1 MLKFVLKKKQKNNIQ
16 YMKSA
21 SNVKIFIMRLSSIG
35 DIVLTTG
42 VVRMLRKVLPES
54 EIHYVTDKKYS
65 SLLKFNT
72 NIHEV
77 IEYDKSFGIKE
88 TLNFGEKLNE
98 QITARDIVIDL
109 HNNHRTRLIRRR
121 LKGRTFSLDKHIRYK
136 LMLVWLKKNI
146 YGRAISIPELYGQTV
161 RKALPFEDDGLGLEV
176 WLEEDAKEGKY
187 MPHSRV
193 QANAL
198 RKIVVAPGATYLTK
212 RWLPEYYGKL
222 CEILRMKFDAEI
234 FLIGGADDR
243 DVAGPSERAGA
254 INLCGKLNLLE
265 SARIIRESDIFIG
278 NDTGM
283 MHIAAAMQTPVAV
296 IFGSS
301 VRDFGFSPY
310 RVSNCVIESEISCRP
325 CSHIGRNSCPK
336 GHFDCM
342 KKLTPNLVFD
352 EILKFTKNS

>member
-1 MLKFVLKKKQKNNIQ
+1 
-16 YMKSA
+16 MKSA

-65 SLLKFNT
+65 SLLKFNAY
-72 NIHEV
+72 IHEV
-77 IEYDKSFGIKE
+77 IEYDKSYGMKE
-88 TLNFGEKLNE
+88 TLNFGERLNE
-98 QITARDIVIDL
+98 KITASDIVIDF
-109 HNNHRTRLIRRR
+109 HNNHRTRLIRHK
-121 LKGRTFSLDKHIRYK
+121 LKGRIFTIEKHIIYK
-136 LMLVWLKKNI
+136 LMLVWLKKNL
-146 YGRAISIPELYGQTV
+146 YGRAVSIPELYWQTV
-161 RKALPFEDDGLGLEV
+161 RKAFPLEDDGLGLEV

-187 MPHSRV
+187 MPHSRLQV
-193 QANAL
+193 ENI

-212 RWLPEYYGKL
+212 RWLPEYYGEL
-222 CEILRMKFDAEI
+222 CDMLRVKFDAEI

-243 DVAGPSERAGA
+243 DVARPSEKAGA

-265 SARIIRESDIFIG
+265 SARIIRESNLFIG

-310 RVSNCVIESEISCRP
+310 RVSNCIIESEINCRP

-342 KKLTPNLVFD
+342 KKLTPKLVFD
-352 EILKFTKNS
+352 EIVKFTKNS